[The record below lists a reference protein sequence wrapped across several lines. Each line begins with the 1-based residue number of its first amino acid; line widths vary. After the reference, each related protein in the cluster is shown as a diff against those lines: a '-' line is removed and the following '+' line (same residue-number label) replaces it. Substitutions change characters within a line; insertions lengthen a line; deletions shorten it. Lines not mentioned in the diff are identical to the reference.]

1 MVFVCLCSLVPVARA
16 AEPVMEGRYFDEPHQ
31 RYLTL
36 EKAGS
41 GSTRVIIR
49 FAGDPG
55 STGKW
60 VGLGQKVDKGLS
72 FAQEVD
78 QGEDRGTFYLANVTE
93 AKIDV
98 ALKPGQTKAQDAGI
112 VGSYRRVGD
121 QKLQQLAKK
130 EVQLANTRLVA
141 ALKNAAKKWA
151 SADKP
156 ALNLWRD
163 EFPKLRDQ
171 WMELAYKEPKPAPG
185 AKPLLTTSSNP
196 ADKPAEYWY
205 KLAQATM
212 LGYSFVETVPAPKT
226 GTGWEGEYDDFGGG
240 HASISTMRD
249 GGLHVTL
256 TFSRADDAQT
266 GNIDTLVK
274 ADDLGK
280 DKAGNLT
287 ANYTAIDP
295 EAKDPANQAKVHLT
309 KLGHYLQVKVENP
322 KHFAARGW
330 FDGLYR
336 GSPPSVE

>member
-1 MVFVCLCSLVPVARA
+1 MRALMILVCLCSLASVARA

-93 AKIDV
+93 AKVDV
-98 ALKPGQTKAQDAGI
+98 ALKPGQGKAQDAGI

-156 ALNLWRD
+156 ALGGVMGWWNLPLIWQELPEEWLDFALMTLPQVEEMLWRFD
-163 EFPKLRDQ
+163 
-171 WMELAYKEPKPAPG
+171 LA
-185 AKPLLTTSSNP
+185 
-196 ADKPAEYWY
+196 
-205 KLAQATM
+205 
-212 LGYSFVETVPAPKT
+212 
-226 GTGWEGEYDDFGGG
+226 GGILW
-240 HASISTMRD
+240 S
-249 GGLHVTL
+249 
-256 TFSRADDAQT
+256 
-266 GNIDTLVK
+266 
-274 ADDLGK
+274 
-280 DKAGNLT
+280 
-287 ANYTAIDP
+287 
-295 EAKDPANQAKVHLT
+295 
-309 KLGHYLQVKVENP
+309 
-322 KHFAARGW
+322 
-330 FDGLYR
+330 
-336 GSPPSVE
+336 